1 VAGAARDDPPPSVFT
16 AVKIT
21 YAAVNMREQLGAE
34 IKRARTERG
43 LTLEAASRAAKIS
56 QGYLHKLEAGAVE
69 NPSPRVLHRLSEVVG
84 VSYRRLM
91 ELADYL
97 LPESKETV
105 TMAAK
110 NPTSAPTNAELWRLL
125 EAVRAE
131 LEDIR
136 ASQLQMVRI
145 LQEAKIAG

>member
-1 VAGAARDDPPPSVFT
+1 
-16 AVKIT
+16 
-21 YAAVNMREQLGAE
+21 MREQLGAE